1 MSDSKPA
8 FLLFGSLSL
17 SFDEKAFQQLQRTI
31 IADGRHHWAWETLTC
46 LPHSY
51 QTIVAAVPALES
63 ASTLEHLHDLKK
75 AVQRQ
80 QPLTIPFP
88 LPNSALIPLVVVF
101 QLTQY
106 ADMVEDAAIDLDP
119 RVDLFAASIHGQ
131 ETLGFCTG
139 LLSAITVSSARNKE
153 QFCHFAAVAAR
164 LGLLV
169 GMVVDACDAASLG
182 PSRSLIAAWSSG
194 KKENELHQILQAFP
208 ELAYLSVYYDEDPS
222 TLSPL
227 LEQCRA
233 AGILAAEVGLFGRF
247 HTILDFCD
255 AHPSFQ
261 FPDASELQILIDPRQ
276 WFAAVDTVRK
286 SRLQEDDAHRFGQK
300 VIQAPV
306 PGSSQA
312 ASYTYCGNDIAV
324 VGMACKTAGADN
336 LKEFWDLLCAG
347 ESQHKEVPKERFG
360 FETVFRDVGQK
371 RKWFG
376 NSINGHDEFDH
387 KFFKKSP
394 RESATMDPQQRHLP
408 QIAYQTVEQS
418 GYFHNPSPDK
428 RIGCY
433 VGVCACDY
441 EANIACHAPNA
452 FSATGNLQGFIAGK
466 VSHFFG
472 WTGPDL
478 TIDTACSSSAVAVH
492 QACKAIVGGEC
503 TAALAGGTH
512 NLAGASFLSPTGQC
526 KPFDIEAD
534 GYCRVRKL
542 SAAVAD
548 GDQIMGVTPAT
559 AVQQNQDY
567 VSKRARLTPEEIS
580 VVEAH
585 GTGTAV
591 GDPAEYDSVRA
602 VLGRSI
608 RKKPLMLSSVKGL
621 VGHVECTSGIISIIK
636 VLLMI
641 QKSMIPPQASFTTVN
656 PAIKATSTDNIV
668 IPTSLQQWN
677 VGFKAVLINNYG
689 ASGSNA
695 SLIITQAPAQA
706 RRAIG
711 TTVHDSMSIRWYS
724 KGLRDYLNRDLS
736 EPKLSYI
743 AFNSARQSNWH
754 LNRTLMFSVKS
765 IDKLNKDLQAY
776 ENGNFNI
783 TSVSLPSPLPVVLC
797 FGGQV
802 SKFIG
807 LDRLVYEHVAVF
819 RKHLNTV
826 DAVAR
831 AMGVGSIFPDIFS
844 RASIDDPVKLQ
855 VMLFSLQYASAHSW
869 IDSGIQPAAVV
880 GHSFGELTALC
891 VASALSL
898 EDTMRMIVAR
908 ATVVRDFWGP
918 DKGAMVAVEADLHE
932 VEALLVKSK
941 AHCAGIE
948 SATIACYNGPRSYTL
963 AGATPAVQAVIE
975 TLSLSAFSS
984 MKHKRLN
991 RATESAADEKLTPQF
1006 VAQHIRSPVFFH
1018 QAIKRLSCKY
1028 PFCVFLEAG
1037 SASTVT
1043 NMASRALGSPKSS
1056 HFQSINITCDNGW
1069 NNLVDATLSLWK
1081 AGLGV
1086 QFWAHQSSQTKGHP
1100 ILLLP
1105 PYQFERSKHWIE
1117 LKTPPRI
1124 TSEKDLRPKI
1134 MEQDLP
1140 EKLFKFVG
1148 YEDKAERQARFRI
1161 NTLAAEYERLL
1172 RGHVI
1177 AQTAPICPATIQL
1190 DIVIE
1195 AVRSIKPA
1203 FSSSKLEPRLYN
1215 VENAS
1220 PLCINLG
1227 QAVWV
1232 EAVTEGSAATTWN
1245 FQVFSNDLQNEAPRT
1260 VHTTDQIVFQSVDD
1274 LALKSEFARLE
1285 RHFSHEQCLD
1295 ILRSNDP
1302 DEVLQSRNIYKIFA
1316 EIKLVSKGSQSAG
1329 LVAKQYNPE
1338 SWLDGHL
1345 ADSFCQVGGIYVN
1358 CMVDR
1363 TMSDMYIANGV
1374 EQWIRSPR
1382 FHQQDSRPDSYHV
1395 LATHHRP
1402 SPKAF
1407 LTDVFIFNPTNGSL
1421 IEAKLRISYVR
1432 VPKASI
1438 SRLLSRLTMGDFQK
1452 VAEASTSEP
1461 FHGDTDAEKK
1471 VLAVPQAQ
1479 VQRASPSASIKVQA
1493 PGELET
1499 APKVKTILAELSGLE
1514 LKEIKDDSN
1523 LADLGI
1529 DSLMGME
1536 LAHEIEAAFQ
1546 ITILENELMDVIDI
1560 PSLMKCVETVIGGGV
1575 VTATESSDQSTSES
1589 EESDTKPSGY
1599 TTPSTAS
1606 EVAEPAK
1613 SVQNTGLNL
1622 SFCSVIEAFNEVKSN
1637 TDDHIVDYKQG
1648 NYFETAFDKLGQHIR
1663 NANPGDKFVRIE
1675 HAREHARL
1683 VDHLYRMLDEGAGLV
1698 NIDGD
1703 CITRTAVLPPCSSK
1717 KILAELAT
1725 RFPDQ
1730 SMADELTLYTG
1741 SQLAEVLRGQTDG
1754 IKLIF
1759 GTPKRALFYRQMEEF
1774 ISRLVSKVDM
1784 AQGVIKILEMGAGTG
1799 GTTRWLVPLLAEL
1812 NISVEY
1818 TFTDLAP
1825 SFVAAARKRFGKQ
1838 YPFMKFRT
1846 HGIEQAPAD
1855 DLLGTQHIIIASNA
1869 VHATHSLRASAS
1881 NTRKALRSDGLLMM
1895 LEMTSIMYWV
1905 DVTFGLFEGWWYVD
1919 DERTHAV
1926 THESQ
1931 WETELHSAGY
1941 GHVDW
1946 TDGARPENRL
1956 EKLIIA
1962 FASGGRYERLPQSH
1976 PIESL
1981 STDCAARQ
1989 TVIDRYLR
1997 KMTAGWKAP
2006 SVKVGPTNRDRKCIV
2021 LTGATGS
2028 LASHVVQK
2036 LASSPGLQSLS
2047 QKGIWLPDDAI
2058 DKLTIMDADLA
2069 RPQLGLSSPQY
2080 ESLVSTTTHII
2091 HNAWLMNAK
2100 WPLDRFESQLY
2111 IMRNL
2116 LDFASAVVGHGC
2128 NIVTFQFISSIATVG
2143 HYPLHTGRPR
2153 VPEAMMGIES
2163 VLPTGYGDAKYIC
2176 ELMLESTL
2184 RLHPDKFHAMTVRPG
2199 QIAGS
2204 SESGYWN
2211 PREHF
2216 SFVIKSSQTLGALP
2230 RFEGLLSWTLVDF
2243 VAGATVDLLCRDDP
2257 PYPVYHI
2264 ENPIRQRW
2272 EDIMPVLADEL
2283 HLPQTN
2289 IIPFSEWVQRVREY
2303 SRHAGSERENPAIM
2317 LVDFLDENFLRMSC
2331 GGLLLE
2337 TRRCREHSKTLADM
2351 GPVSEDVTRL
2361 YIKNWRAME
2370 FLD

>member
-8 FLLFGSLSL
+8 VLLFGSLSL
-17 SFDEKAFQQLQRTI
+17 SFDEKAFQQL
-31 IADGRHHWAWETLTC
+31 HHWAWETLTC

-106 ADMVEDAAIDLDP
+106 ADMVEDATIDLDP

-182 PSRSLIAAWSSG
+182 PSRSLIAAWSLG

-208 ELAYLSVYYDEDPS
+208 EIVYPSPPFALKALVDLKQAYLSVYYDEDRATVTTAAS

-247 HTILDFCD
+247 HSDAHSNLLPAILDFCD

-261 FPDASELQILIDPRQ
+261 FPDASELVIPTQSNAGGAFIHRGFLHRHALQQILIDPPQ

-286 SRLQEDDAHRFGQK
+286 SRLQEDDAHVVSFGTERCIPPSLMRTVGQK

-312 ASYTYCGNDIAV
+312 AWYTDSGNEIAV

-336 LKEFWDLLCAG
+336 LEEFWDLLCAG

-360 FETVFRDVGQK
+360 FETVFRDVDHK

-376 NSINGHDEFDH
+376 NFINGHDEFDH

-394 RESATMDPQQRHLP
+394 RESATM
-408 QIAYQTVEQS
+408 
-418 GYFHNPSPDK
+418 
-428 RIGCY
+428 
-433 VGVCACDY
+433 
-441 EANIACHAPNA
+441 
-452 FSATGNLQGFIAGK
+452 
-466 VSHFFG
+466 
-472 WTGPDL
+472 
-478 TIDTACSSSAVAVH
+478 
-492 QACKAIVGGEC
+492 
-503 TAALAGGTH
+503 
-512 NLAGASFLSPTGQC
+512 
-526 KPFDIEAD
+526 
-534 GYCRVRKL
+534 
-542 SAAVAD
+542 
-548 GDQIMGVTPAT
+548 
-559 AVQQNQDY
+559 
-567 VSKRARLTPEEIS
+567 
-580 VVEAH
+580 
-585 GTGTAV
+585 
-591 GDPAEYDSVRA
+591 
-602 VLGRSI
+602 
-608 RKKPLMLSSVKGL
+608 
-621 VGHVECTSGIISIIK
+621 
-636 VLLMI
+636 
-641 QKSMIPPQASFTTVN
+641 
-656 PAIKATSTDNIV
+656 
-668 IPTSLQQWN
+668 
-677 VGFKAVLINNYG
+677 
-689 ASGSNA
+689 
-695 SLIITQAPAQA
+695 
-706 RRAIG
+706 
-711 TTVHDSMSIRWYS
+711 
-724 KGLRDYLNRDLS
+724 
-736 EPKLSYI
+736 
-743 AFNSARQSNWH
+743 
-754 LNRTLMFSVKS
+754 
-765 IDKLNKDLQAY
+765 
-776 ENGNFNI
+776 
-783 TSVSLPSPLPVVLC
+783 
-797 FGGQV
+797 
-802 SKFIG
+802 
-807 LDRLVYEHVAVF
+807 
-819 RKHLNTV
+819 
-826 DAVAR
+826 
-831 AMGVGSIFPDIFS
+831 
-844 RASIDDPVKLQ
+844 
-855 VMLFSLQYASAHSW
+855 
-869 IDSGIQPAAVV
+869 
-880 GHSFGELTALC
+880 
-891 VASALSL
+891 
-898 EDTMRMIVAR
+898 
-908 ATVVRDFWGP
+908 
-918 DKGAMVAVEADLHE
+918 
-932 VEALLVKSK
+932 
-941 AHCAGIE
+941 
-948 SATIACYNGPRSYTL
+948 
-963 AGATPAVQAVIE
+963 
-975 TLSLSAFSS
+975 
-984 MKHKRLN
+984 
-991 RATESAADEKLTPQF
+991 
-1006 VAQHIRSPVFFH
+1006 
-1018 QAIKRLSCKY
+1018 
-1028 PFCVFLEAG
+1028 
-1037 SASTVT
+1037 
-1043 NMASRALGSPKSS
+1043 ASRALGSPKSS
-1056 HFQSINITCDNGW
+1056 HFQSINIICDNGW

-1086 QFWAHQSSQTKGHP
+1086 QFWAHQSSQTKEHP

-1124 TSEKDLRPKI
+1124 TSEEDLRPKI

-1161 NTLAAEYERLL
+1161 NTLAAEYDELL

-1260 VHTTDQIVFQSVDD
+1260 VHTTGQIVFQSVDD
-1274 LALKSEFARLE
+1274 LALKLEFARLE

-1302 DEVLQSRNIYKIFA
+1302 DEVLQSRNIHKIFA
-1316 EIKLVSKGSQSAG
+1316 EIVHYGEEYRGLQKLVSKGNQSAD

-1345 ADSFCQVGGIYVN
+1345 ADSFCQVGGICVS

-1407 LTDVFIFNPTNGSL
+1407 LTDVFIFNPTNDSL
-1421 IEAKLRISYVR
+1421 IEAILSISYVR

-1438 SRLLSRLTMGDFQK
+1438 SRLLSRLAMGDFQK

-1479 VQRASPSASIKVQA
+1479 VQRASPSATIKVQA
-1493 PGELET
+1493 PGKLET

-1514 LKEIKDDSN
+1514 LKEIKDDK
-1523 LADLGI
+1523 
-1529 DSLMGME
+1529 

-1546 ITILENELMDVIDI
+1546 ITIPENELMDVIDI
-1560 PSLMKCVETVIGGGV
+1560 PSLMKCVGTVIGGGV
-1575 VTATESSDQSTSES
+1575 VTATESSDQSTSEN

-1648 NYFETAFDKLGQHIR
+1648 NYFETVLPLKDQMCVSLVLEAFDKLGQHIR

-1703 CITRTAVLPPCSSK
+1703 CITRTAVLPPCSSSE
-1717 KILAELAT
+1717 ILAELAT

-1759 GTPKRALFYRQMEEF
+1759 GTPKGRDLVFNMYAEWPLNRLFYRQMEGF

-1784 AQGVIKILEMGAGTG
+1784 AQGAIKILEMGAGTG

-1846 HGIEQAPAD
+1846 HDIEQAPAD

-1869 VHATHSLRASAS
+1869 VHATHSLRVSAS
-1881 NTRKALRSDGLLMM
+1881 NIRKALRSDGLLMV

-1905 DVTFGLFEGWWYVD
+1905 DVTFGLFEGWWYFD

-1946 TDGARPENRL
+1946 TDGARPEDRL

-1962 FASGGRYERLPQSH
+1962 FASGG
-1976 PIESL
+1976 
-1981 STDCAARQ
+1981 
-1989 TVIDRYLR
+1989 RYLR

-2006 SVKVGPTNRDRKCIV
+2006 SVKGAWEAMWSKSLPAV
-2021 LTGATGS
+2021 L
-2028 LASHVVQK
+2028 
-2036 LASSPGLQSLS
+2036 LQSLR

-2230 RFEGLLSWTLVDF
+2230 RFEGLLSWAPVDF
-2243 VAGATVDLLCRDDP
+2243 VAGTTVDLLFRDDP

-2272 EDIMPVLADEL
+2272 ENIMPVLADEL

-2317 LVDFLDENFLRMSC
+2317 LVDFLDENFLRISC

-2351 GPVSEDVTRL
+2351 DPVSEDVTGL